1 MRHESPGRNPSLQS
15 NEIEQELEPEVK
27 HPTPSVTDLLSAN
40 WFEESG
46 SHVVVNLS
54 SQILFQEFARLF
66 RVKRKN
72 IAIPQSLFFQQ
83 GAMRLAHLVRSHS

>member
-1 MRHESPGRNPSLQS
+1 MDRPAAISLQPD
-15 NEIEQELEPEVK
+15 EIEQELEPEVK
-27 HPTPSVTDLLSAN
+27 HPTPSVTDLLNPN
-40 WFEESG
+40 WLEESG
-46 SHVVVNLS
+46 SYVVVNLS

-72 IAIPQSLFFQQ
+72 VAITQPLFFQQ